1 MPEVYAQP
9 DDPELVDRSYR
20 LVVAMDKDTQE
31 RGAAS
36 LPTFCLL
43 LGKPLLSPKRPDREV
58 TFEIGRL
65 AATLRPERALRNV
78 YSTAAQLGL
87 IIEAAMALGGGDAG
101 PVESLRVADTAQG
114 LRRALSPAALEQVRR
129 LGQTLRESGVQG
141 EAAAAAW
148 LGYADLTAVRA
159 GLTLSG
165 DLETV
170 ALLLATDPPGVTPQ
184 SPKQRLLDTIHFT
197 VTEEFFTIRQ
207 HLGLMA

>member
-1 MPEVYAQP
+1 
-9 DDPELVDRSYR
+9 
-20 LVVAMDKDTQE
+20 VAMDKDET
-31 RGAAS
+31 GKSAPS
-36 LPTFCLL
+36 LPAFCLL

-65 AATLRPERALRNV
+65 AATLRPERSLRNV

-87 IIEAAMALGGGDAG
+87 IIDAAMALGGGDSG
-101 PVESLRVADTAQG
+101 PAPSMRVADTAQG

-129 LGQTLRESGVQG
+129 IGLTLRETGVQG
-141 EAAAAAW
+141 ESAATAW
-148 LGYADLTAVRA
+148 LGYSDLTAVRA
-159 GLTLSG
+159 GLVLSG

-207 HLGLMA
+207 HLGLM